1 MKKPKLN
8 LNLSRF
14 DLGVVIA
21 AVVITLLGGGA
32 CYYFYNGLS
41 NAQADVN
48 SAKADFDKYSSNPKY
63 HVVVSSSNAKI
74 LQDDIDLIKAQLGP
88 LIQAKFQ
95 SKDSKLASI
104 DKEDP
109 VAWKHDLD
117 DEVHRL
123 TTAAKSHTVSLPNN
137 FYFGFSRYLS
147 QSPNDVQTALLSKQL
162 LGVEQLATILINAQ
176 VKGITAIRRTAE
188 EDPHAAASTSAN
200 SSPTTVSDILA
211 GYALNGPANCY
222 TAYPFELDFET
233 TSENLRTVFKSL
245 LQSPYIFVVRTVA
258 IQNSKLGSPLI
269 SDLDKMAG
277 TPPSSVVDTSPG
289 EVAATTSTRGPQYL
303 FGEETLKVKAR
314 IDLIEWN
321 AQISEK

>member
-1 MKKPKLN
+1 
-8 LNLSRF
+8 LS
-14 DLGVVIA
+14 DAPTNV
-21 AVVITLLGGGA
+21 T
-32 CYYFYNGLS
+32 
-41 NAQADVN
+41 
-48 SAKADFDKYSSNPKY
+48 SAKDDFDKYSSNPKY
-63 HVVVSSSNAKI
+63 HVVVSPSNAKI
-74 LQDDIDLIKAQLGP
+74 LQDNIDLIKAQLGP
-88 LIQAKFQ
+88 LIDTKFK
-95 SKDSKLASI
+95 SKENKLASI

-123 TTAAKSHTVSLPNN
+123 TTAAKVHTVALPNN

-147 QSPNDVQTALLSKQL
+147 QSPNDVQTDILSKQL

-176 VKGITAIRRTAE
+176 VKSITTIRRTAE
-188 EDPHAAASTSAN
+188 EDPHAASSTGTGAN
-200 SSPTTVSDILA
+200 MPSDILP
-211 GYALNGPANCY
+211 GYALNGPANSY

-233 TSENLRTVFKSL
+233 SAENLRTVFSGL
-245 LQSPYIFVVRTVA
+245 IQSPYIFVVRTVA
-258 IQNSKLGSPLI
+258 IQSSKLGSPLLNE
-269 SDLDKMAG
+269 LDKMAG
-277 TPPSSVVDTSPG
+277 TPPSSVIDTSPG